1 MMAALICGTAPD
13 GSPVSTEADA
23 GGRGDEDMCP
33 ARYGPPGSVQA
44 WCTEAKDHPG
54 PWHIATTGTEIVRVW
69 PMREEGSGADG

>member
-1 MMAALICGTAPD
+1 MTAALIYGTAPD

-23 GGRGDEDMCP
+23 GGRSDEDMCP

-54 PWHIATTGTEIVRVW
+54 PWHIATTGTRIVMVW
-69 PMREEGSGADG
+69 ADEGRGGVP